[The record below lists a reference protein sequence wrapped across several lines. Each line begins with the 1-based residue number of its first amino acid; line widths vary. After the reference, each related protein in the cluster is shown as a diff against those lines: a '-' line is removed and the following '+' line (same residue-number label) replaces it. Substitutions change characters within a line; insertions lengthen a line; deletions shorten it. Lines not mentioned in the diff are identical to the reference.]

1 MQTTP
6 EIKMLDWTRT
16 LAGSGAACLHEHL
29 MSGGLAGSCAILVPG
44 RRVRRR
50 VQNELLDLSIRSGA
64 AEARESPRVL
74 TASVLI
80 EAFLESNSTLRP
92 VDDSISIVFWAEAF
106 RTLGR
111 DAGLLLGRG
120 GADDSLALSRV
131 GTLRQ
136 VCEELDAIGRTPEDV
151 LEAGIDVG

>member
-1 MQTTP
+1 MQATP

-16 LAGSGAACLHEHL
+16 LAGSGAECLHEHL
-29 MSGGLAGSCAILVPG
+29 ASGAVPARCAILVPG

-50 VQNELLDLSIRSGA
+50 VQKELLDLSIRSGL
-64 AEARESPRVL
+64 AEALESPRFL
-74 TASVLI
+74 TASGLI
-80 EAFLESNSTLRP
+80 DAFLESQSPLRP

-120 GADDSLALSRV
+120 GSFRHSLLGKACS
-131 GTLRQ
+131 
-136 VCEELDAIGRTPEDV
+136 
-151 LEAGIDVG
+151 EAGQ